1 MAKAHEARRN
11 YRPFIAFAAV
21 LALGLV
27 IRMVFFVELERSELA
42 HVLSL
47 DSRLYYDVAHGIS
60 TGGTLPPG
68 ALTFNPLYPVFLA
81 AMFRLFGE
89 GLIAPRIVQLAAGL
103 LTVMLIYAAGL
114 RLVEGPRKG
123 KLSGEATA
131 IIAAATAVLYA
142 QFVLYEGMILASAFE
157 VLLFTASFVLAL
169 ALDDD
174 LAGERPLRLGRRRVP
189 PWGSGLLLGAICGAG
204 ALGRPN
210 LFLLLVASL
219 PVWLY
224 LRNRR
229 QHRGLVPAL
238 SLLIG
243 AAIILAPPV
252 LYDAA
257 RTGEL
262 VPITTHG
269 GINFYVGNGPG
280 STGVFLPPADMRAST
295 AGFVEDAKA
304 KAEAETGRSMTEP
317 EVSSYYFR
325 KALLY
330 IGANPGAWF
339 VLLGRKLLI
348 FLGQDISDMPSAFFY
363 QRSCGVL
370 KLLFVPFPVI
380 APLGL
385 CGLVVLFRS
394 RRNRGVVSMF
404 FACGL
409 ASVLL
414 FYVNVRYRL
423 PVVPVLIL
431 TASLAVVWG
440 AREISRRRFTRVAS
454 LAAAALAIFFLVSHR
469 TFVTV
474 SHSASYAL
482 LGNYYLEH
490 KEEAKAADAFAE
502 AYRLDPNKV
511 EAIVNYAR
519 ILRTEGRL
527 RESADL
533 YARAYGESPRFPL
546 LAIEYG
552 MVLSHIGQGDE
563 AKKLFLEATSAH
575 EPPERALACRL
586 LAQAAIAEG
595 HRDVALLW
603 VKRALESA
611 PGEPQLTAMLKQLES
626 PR

>member
-1 MAKAHEARRN
+1 MAKTHQARKT
-11 YRPFIAFAAV
+11 YRPLIALAAV
-21 LALGLV
+21 LALGLIV
-27 IRMVFFVELERSELA
+27 RIVFLVQLERSGLGD
-42 HVLSL
+42 VLSL

-89 GLIAPRIVQLAAGL
+89 GLVAPRIVQLAAGL
-103 LTVMLIYAAGL
+103 LTVMLVYAAGL

-123 KLSGEATA
+123 RLSGEATA
-131 IIAAATAVLYA
+131 IIAAATAVLYG

-157 VLLFTASFVLAL
+157 VFFLAASFVLAL

-174 LAGERPLRLGRRRVP
+174 LGGERPVRLGTRHVP
-189 PWGSGLLLGAICGAG
+189 PWGSGLLLGALCGAG

-210 LFLLLVASL
+210 LFLLLIASL

-238 SLLIG
+238 SFLVG

-252 LYDAA
+252 VYDAA
-257 RTGEL
+257 RTGRL

-280 STGVFLPPADMRAST
+280 STGVFLPPADMRANTS
-295 AGFVEDAKA
+295 GFMEDAKA

-317 EVSSYYFR
+317 EVSRYYFR
-325 KALLY
+325 KTLSY
-330 IGANPGAWF
+330 IGASPGAWLA
-339 VLLGRKLLI
+339 LLGRKLLL
-348 FLGQDISDMPSAFFY
+348 FFGQDVSDMPSAFFY
-363 QRSCGVL
+363 EQSCSVL
-370 KLLFVPFPVI
+370 KLLRVPFALI

-394 RRNRGVVSMF
+394 GRNRGVVSVF
-404 FACGL
+404 LACAL

-423 PVVPVLIL
+423 PAVPVLIL
-431 TASLAVVWG
+431 TASLAVAWG
-440 AREISRRRFTRVAS
+440 AREISRKRFTRVAGM
-454 LAAAALAIFFLVSHR
+454 AAAALAIFFLVSHR

-474 SHSASYAL
+474 SHSASYAF

-490 KEEAKAADAFAE
+490 KDQTKAAEAFAE

-519 ILRTEGRL
+519 ILRKEGRVQ
-527 RESADL
+527 ESADL

-552 MVLSHIGQGDE
+552 MTLGHLGRGDE
-563 AKKLFLEATSAH
+563 AKKLYLEAASAR
-575 EPPERALACRL
+575 EPQERALACRL

-595 HRDVALLW
+595 NRNEALLW
-603 VKRALESA
+603 VKRALEIV
-611 PGEPQLTAMLKQLES
+611 PGEPQLTAMLNQLES
-626 PR
+626 SR